1 MAYWDDDFTEQSFH
15 TRTAYAD
22 QHWREYQTRRRTMT
36 EPKFNP
42 CPECGVD
49 RKNEFTIQ
57 HDVGHRDGC
66 RWLSAWSSLPGAPL
80 LADCWKKA
88 EQYWKESGLGSSG
101 KPSPGASAPM
111 VAAMIL
117 ADVGYQDNRSLKFSL
132 LGLFNKISPD
142 KFPVTVGGCLFIRL
156 VDGRGSYP
164 LILRISEEETGLV
177 LSDQLLTANFKNPLE
192 PLDIVLPV
200 TFTAGRPGT
209 LMLSIVDKHTVIH
222 SFRLPVEALKK
233 VGVP

>member
-1 MAYWDDDFTEQSFH
+1 
-15 TRTAYAD
+15 
-22 QHWREYQTRRRTMT
+22 
-36 EPKFNP
+36 
-42 CPECGVD
+42 VD
-49 RKNEFTIQ
+49 RKNEFTGQ

-66 RWLSAWSSLPGAPL
+66 RWLAAWSSLPGSPL
-80 LADCWKKA
+80 LAECWLKA
-88 EQYWKESGLGSSG
+88 ELSWRGLQAAQG
-101 KPSPGASAPM
+101 KASPGAAAPM

-132 LGLFNKISPD
+132 LGLFNKISPNV
-142 KFPVTVGGCLFIRL
+142 FPTSVAGCLFIRL

-209 LMLSIVDKHTVIH
+209 LVLSIVDKHTPIH
-222 SFRLPVEALKK
+222 SFRLPVEALKAVAK
-233 VGVP
+233 